1 MITPKKNKVWI
12 FFAVLI
18 SALGFSQ
25 DYQTEIARTTCEC
38 FSKAKAENPDS
49 KTLEIKVGLC
59 IIQGAQPY
67 AKELK
72 KDYNLDILKDDS
84 SETGK
89 LVATWLLKEC
99 PDRMM
104 ELFSPENNDTK
115 KKDDSELLISGTVT
129 KIEKDSFVMFHVA
142 GDNKILTK
150 LYWVAPIES
159 NLDLPKE
166 YGSLLNKKINAGYH
180 TSEIFDAKIN
190 DYRKVNIISMLK
202 TD

>member
-1 MITPKKNKVWI
+1 MTAMKNKVWI
-12 FFAVLI
+12 LLAVLI
-18 SALGFSQ
+18 SASGFSQ
-25 DYQTEIARTTCEC
+25 DYQTKIARTTCEC
-38 FSKAKAENPDS
+38 FNKAKAENPDS
-49 KTLEIKVGLC
+49 KTLEIKLGLC

-72 KDYNLDILKDDS
+72 KDYNLDILQDDS

-99 PDRMM
+99 PDRML
-104 ELFSPENNDTK
+104 ELFNPESNNTK

-129 KIEKDSFVMFHVA
+129 KIEKDNFVIFHVA

-150 LYWVAPIES
+150 LYWVTPIES
-159 NLDLPKE
+159 NLDLQKE
-166 YGSLLNKKINAGYH
+166 YGSLLNKKINAGYYP
-180 TSEIFDAKIN
+180 SEIFDAKIN